1 MSDYVGV
8 IGEALV
14 DVVVSDTAVPRA
26 HPGGSPLNVAVG
38 LARLGE
44 TVLFAGRYGT
54 DDHGQVIQHHL
65 ETNQVHSVLDAD
77 ELSSSVAT
85 ARLDPTGAATYEF
98 ELDWTLPGPDELWE
112 RFRTVMDQL
121 DGQQD
126 LAHLHMG
133 SIATMLA
140 PGAVTVMEM
149 LRRLHPTATI
159 SYDPNCRPSIIP
171 DRAASRA
178 RAEESAAL
186 ADVVH
191 ASDEDLHWL
200 YPELTLQQIVVNWQA
215 LGPAI
220 VVVTRGATD
229 ILCATAE
236 GTWEQP
242 IVPVE
247 VADTVGAGD
256 SFTSALLVALHD
268 RGLLGAAARP
278 QLRELPQAEV
288 ASVLAFAAQ
297 AAAITSSRPGADP
310 PSRDELD
317 AAVAAHS
324 NTGDTAD
331 GARRRP

>member
-1 MSDYVGV
+1 MKDYVGV

-44 TVLFAGRYGT
+44 TVLFAGRYGA
-54 DDHGQVIQHHL
+54 DEHGQVIQAHL
-65 ETNQVHSVLDAD
+65 ESNHVHSVLDAD
-77 ELSSSVAT
+77 ELASSVAT

-98 ELDWTLPGPDELWE
+98 DLDWTLPTPDELWD
-112 RFRTVMDQL
+112 RFRTVMNQL
-121 DGQQD
+121 DGEQD
-126 LAHLHMG
+126 VAHLHMG

-140 PGAVTVMEM
+140 PGEATVMEM

-178 RAEESAAL
+178 RAEESVAL
-186 ADVVH
+186 TDIVH

-200 YPELTLQQIVVNWQA
+200 YPELTLEQVVTHWQS

-256 SFTSALLVALHD
+256 SFTAALIVALHD
-268 RGLLGAAARP
+268 RGLLGAASRP
-278 QLRELPQAEV
+278 RLRALPQAEV

-310 PSRDELD
+310 PSRTELD
-317 AAVAAHS
+317 AALDAATS
-324 NTGDTAD
+324 SAASAD
-331 GARRRP
+331 GAQGPL